1 MSEDFLNK
9 RKSRMSKEFFADFY
23 RVCFP
28 MISLFA
34 QAWKKASAVI
44 CRVSFIDFYLVFPRN
59 VRIVFLTHTNTVIL
73 LEPCFGTIKEPGLP
87 VLGTH
92 ALVGTL
98 SGVSS
103 FDFSHNFAFKNS
115 SQIQNFTSWHC
126 RGVKLVDCSGF
137 RIKRN
142 SKRALL

>member
-1 MSEDFLNK
+1 
-9 RKSRMSKEFFADFY
+9 
-23 RVCFP
+23 
-28 MISLFA
+28 MI
-34 QAWKKASAVI
+34 
-44 CRVSFIDFYLVFPRN
+44 CGVSFIDFYLVFPRN

-92 ALVGTL
+92 ASVGTL
-98 SGVSS
+98 SGVSP

-126 RGVKLVDCSGF
+126 RGAKLVDCSVF
-137 RIKRN
+137 RIERN

>member
-1 MSEDFLNK
+1 M
-9 RKSRMSKEFFADFY
+9 
-23 RVCFP
+23 
-28 MISLFA
+28 
-34 QAWKKASAVI
+34 I

-98 SGVSS
+98 SGVST
-103 FDFSHNFAFKNS
+103 FDFPTILPSRIHRRYK
-115 SQIQNFTSWHC
+115 TS
-126 RGVKLVDCSGF
+126 
-137 RIKRN
+137 
-142 SKRALL
+142 RAGTAEG